1 MKIIVTKNIARSKI
15 KPHINAESSIT
26 ICHVFVQY
34 KGMPARIPTKIIRE
48 PPFPIPFSVINSDI
62 HITRTEP
69 AVSVS
74 TDEIQNMTGF
84 KPGTIALLT

>member
-1 MKIIVTKNIARSKI
+1 
-15 KPHINAESSIT
+15 
-26 ICHVFVQY
+26 
-34 KGMPARIPTKIIRE
+34 MPARIPTKIIRD